1 MIVVSTTSPL
11 TNLAAIGH
19 FELLQ
24 TLFAQLHIPSAVWE
38 ELNAFGTAWPGR
50 NAVASA
56 KWIQRHSTLNST
68 QNRHLI
74 NALERDLDR
83 GESAAIALAL
93 EVNADLILLDE
104 YEGRRVAQR
113 LGLRVMGVVGIL
125 LSAKQNQLVDEIQ
138 PMLHELRTTAGFY
151 LSDAVYRRALSLA
164 GESRK

>member
-1 MIVVSTTSPL
+1 MIVVSNTSPL

-19 FELLQ
+19 FELLHA
-24 TLFAQLHIPSAVWE
+24 LHAQLHIPDAVWK

-50 NAVASA
+50 NAVADAS
-56 KWIQRHSTLNST
+56 WIQRHPTHNL
-68 QNRHLI
+68 HLI

-93 EVNADLILLDE
+93 EMNADLILLDE

-125 LSAKQNQLVDEIQ
+125 LAAKQERLISAVQ
-138 PMLHELRTTAGFY
+138 PLLYELRTTAGFY
-151 LSDAVYRRALSLA
+151 LSDTVYQHALSLA
-164 GESRK
+164 DESLE